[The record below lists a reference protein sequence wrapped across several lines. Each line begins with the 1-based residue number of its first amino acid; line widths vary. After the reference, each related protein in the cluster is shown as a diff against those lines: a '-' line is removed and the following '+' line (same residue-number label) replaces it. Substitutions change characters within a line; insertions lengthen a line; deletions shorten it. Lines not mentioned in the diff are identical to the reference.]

1 LKEKITL
8 KSTSQPGPT
17 RHKIF
22 IILMHVVGA
31 YSPFVI
37 YPERH
42 PVSIRSIN
50 DISFNTLGVL
60 RLGRNSI
67 CRMFHKFRE
76 IVLGPISVDPQLPSQ
91 YTHNIKKRVLIGE
104 HDLGKIDKARPTEE
118 KFANLE
124 LYPFASNWF
133 DWTGLRMHCVNEGP
147 RDAPVILCAH
157 GMPTWSIGCGVC
169 TVTCP
174 TEAIALVRKPE
185 PDRLEL
191 PADMK
196 EWAASR
202 AKTVEEGA

>member
-1 LKEKITL
+1 LKEKITP
-8 KSTSQPGPT
+8 KSASQPAPT

-31 YSPFVI
+31 YSPIVI

-42 PVSIRSIN
+42 LASLRSIN
-50 DISFNTLGVL
+50 DISFNTLVVL

-76 IVLGPISVDPQLPSQ
+76 IVLGAISVDPPLPSQ
-91 YTHNIKKRVLIGE
+91 YTHNIKKRVLIRE
-104 HDLGKIDKARPTEE
+104 HDLGKIGKARPTEE
-118 KFANLE
+118 KFADLE
-124 LYPFASNWF
+124 LDPFASNWF
-133 DWTGLRMHCVNEGP
+133 DWTGLRMHYVDEGP
-147 RDAPVILCAH
+147 RDAPVMLCAQ
-157 GMPTWSIGCGVC
+157 GMPNWSIGCGVC

-191 PADMK
+191 PAAMK

-202 AKTVEEGA
+202 GKTVEERA